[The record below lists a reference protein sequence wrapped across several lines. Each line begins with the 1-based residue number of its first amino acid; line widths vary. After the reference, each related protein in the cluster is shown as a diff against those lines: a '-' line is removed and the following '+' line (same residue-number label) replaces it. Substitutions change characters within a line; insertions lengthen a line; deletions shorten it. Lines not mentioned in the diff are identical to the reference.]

1 MSDFIHILA
10 QADAAPAAPAATTAA
25 PAAPA
30 EGQAVTTQPAS
41 QPPAEAQQQEGGG
54 MSMLVSLLLIGVIF
68 YFLLIRPQRKQ
79 QKEQKERQDSLK
91 AGDKVVTIGGIYGTI
106 REVMDDAVKVEIAS
120 GVTVKFAKAA
130 IAQNLAEKSAKTD
143 KK

>member
-1 MSDFIHILA
+1 MIATIHILA
-10 QADAAPAAPAATTAA
+10 QADAAPAVIDAA

-30 EGQAVTTQPAS
+30 EAQATTTQPAA
-41 QPPAEAQQQEGGG
+41 QPQADAQQPEPFG
-54 MSMLVSLLLIGVIF
+54 MSSLVTMLLIGIIF

-91 AGDKVVTIGGIYGTI
+91 EGDKIVTIGGQYGII
-106 REVMDDAVKVEIAS
+106 REVQSETVKVEIAPN
-120 GVTVKFAKAA
+120 VVVKYAKAA
-130 IAQNLAEKSAKTD
+130 IAQNQS

>member
-1 MSDFIHILA
+1 MITPITILA
-10 QADAAPAAPAATTAA
+10 QADAVAPAA

-30 EGQAVTTQPAS
+30 EAPAATTVQPAAQAPAHGQ
-41 QPPAEAQQQEGGG
+41 QPQG
-54 MSMLVSLLLIGVIF
+54 SMTGSLITFLLIGVIF

-91 AGDKVVTIGGIYGTI
+91 EGDKIVTIGGQYGII
-106 REVMDDAVKVEIAS
+106 REVQNDTVKVEIAPN
-120 GVTVKFAKAA
+120 VVVKFAKAA
-130 IAQNLAEKSAKTD
+130 IAQNQS

>member
-1 MSDFIHILA
+1 MITPITILA
-10 QADAAPAAPAATTAA
+10 QADAVAPAA

-30 EGQAVTTQPAS
+30 EAQAATTVQPTDQAPANEQ
-41 QPPAEAQQQEGGG
+41 QPQG
-54 MSMLVSLLLIGVIF
+54 SMTGSLITFLLIGVIF

-91 AGDKVVTIGGIYGTI
+91 EGDKIVTIGGQYGII
-106 REVMDDAVKVEIAS
+106 REVQNDTVKVEIAPN
-120 GVTVKFAKAA
+120 VVVKFAKAA
-130 IAQNLAEKSAKTD
+130 IAQNQS